1 MTVDTRPAES
11 AEGAAVN
18 RAADARESAQPVPS
32 QDVTPGLVSLSDW
45 RSPPVRRR
53 IRTVHAVMLLLLV
66 IWGLFPLLWLAKAS
80 ITPTQETI
88 KNPLDLWPST
98 PDWDNLH
105 FAWFKLDLALYFR
118 NTVVIAAGAWL
129 TQLVVA
135 TTAGFVLS
143 VLKPAY
149 ARFLN
154 ALVVATLF
162 IPSIVLLVPLYLTI
176 QKLPIIH
183 TSLMNQY
190 WAIWLPAGAS
200 AFNVLLVKRFFDN
213 LPREIFEA
221 AHVDGAGPLRLFWS
235 IVLPMSKPI
244 IGVVSL
250 FAFISSWRDFLW
262 PYLVLQKPQLQP
274 LSVRLTVLQRSNTE
288 YDVFL
293 AALFLSTL
301 LPVVLFLIFQRL
313 ILRGSGMSG
322 ALKG

>member
-1 MTVDTRPAES
+1 MTVETASPVPATTGAAPGRTEAPGTAEPERPAE
-11 AEGAAVN
+11 A
-18 RAADARESAQPVPS
+18 
-32 QDVTPGLVSLSDW
+32 TPGLISLADW
-45 RSPPVRRR
+45 RSPGIRRR
-53 IRTVHAVMLLLLV
+53 VRLVHGAMLILLV
-66 IWGLFPLLWLAKAS
+66 VWGLFPLLWLAKAS

-88 KNPLDLWPST
+88 KNPLQLWPST

-105 FAWFKLDLALYFR
+105 FAWFKLNLALYFK
-118 NTVVIAAGAWL
+118 NTVVIAVGSWL
-129 TQLVVA
+129 TQLFIA

-149 ARFLN
+149 AKLLN

-162 IPSIVLLVPLYLTI
+162 IPSVVLLIPLYLTI
-176 QKLPIIH
+176 QRLPVIH

-244 IGVVSL
+244 LGVVSL
-250 FAFISSWRDFLW
+250 FAFISAWRDFLW
-262 PYLVLQKPQLQP
+262 PYLVLQKTQLQP
-274 LSVRLTVLQRSNTE
+274 LSVRLNLLQRSHTE

-301 LPVVLFLIFQRL
+301 LPVVLFLMFQRFF
-313 ILRGSGMSG
+313 LRGSGLSG